1 MPRPDYEK
9 WLGLADEFKAE
20 TGFDI
25 SSFRNGTYHY
35 PFSKMTNPAIR
46 AQEVLSRAAMR
57 AICGSMCFRWTA
69 FLTMKP
75 STQGCCATDIFV
87 SS

>member
-25 SSFRNGTYHY
+25 SSFRNGTYYY

-46 AQEVLSRAAMR
+46 AQEVSVE
-57 AICGSMCFRWTA
+57 GSYEGYLWIYVFPVDGVPDDETE
-69 FLTMKP
+69 
-75 STQGCCATDIFV
+75 
-87 SS
+87 